1 MFISKTSF
9 NDQQKNYLSFKGLNS
24 NILKNV
30 VDSRVVKEKG
40 ADIAKTALV
49 SLTTFAALYGITS
62 YKVKDAVKNGELDM
76 QGKKVDV
83 EGVNTKE
90 YLQRQETYK
99 QILVTKTSFI
109 QENGISSEE
118 FEQAVANGE
127 LDMVGKKVNTE
138 GEKTKEY
145 LQRQEI
151 YKQILVTKT
160 SFIQEN
166 GISSEEFE

>member
-1 MFISKTSF
+1 MFISKINF

-109 QENGISSEE
+109 QENE
-118 FEQAVANGE
+118 
-127 LDMVGKKVNTE
+127 
-138 GEKTKEY
+138 
-145 LQRQEI
+145 
-151 YKQILVTKT
+151 
-160 SFIQEN
+160 
-166 GISSEEFE
+166 